1 MSVETPGVVH
11 IAAQPVQIGCHLRQR
26 CGWCGTVL
34 KDYNVHDVGYES
46 SDPDPRPPTWEVG
59 GLVLV
64 DGRMS
69 YSLPHVAGDD
79 VPTNACAAL
88 DPAVTG

>member
-26 CGWCGTVL
+26 CGWCGAVL
-34 KDYNVHDVGYES
+34 GDYNVCSSGYES
-46 SDPDPRPPTWEVG
+46 SSPDGQPPSWTVG

-64 DGRMS
+64 DGNTS
-69 YSLPHVAGDD
+69 YEVPHVDGDE
-79 VPTNACAAL
+79 VPSNACAAL